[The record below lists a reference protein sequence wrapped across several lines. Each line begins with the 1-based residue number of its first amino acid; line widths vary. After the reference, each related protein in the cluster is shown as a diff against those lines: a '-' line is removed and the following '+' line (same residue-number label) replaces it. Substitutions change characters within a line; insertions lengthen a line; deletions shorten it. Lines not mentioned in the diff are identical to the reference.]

1 MRSAEKAAREAAR
14 LLANATQALRRARAK
29 ATRLKARG
37 GCDAVAGRRRGR
49 LARAVNDLTELL
61 AATGQIAAQT
71 RQRLAGTTPDGSTR
85 RVSLVV
91 IPRKGRPGQARQAE
105 QRRRAFRRCSCGVR
119 SPDLLF
125 SVSSLTSSP

>member
-61 AATGQIAAQT
+61 AATGQIA
-71 RQRLAGTTPDGSTR
+71 R
-85 RVSLVV
+85 
-91 IPRKGRPGQARQAE
+91 RPGNAWHGRDYPGRFDTAGEPRRHTPQGQTGPGPAKPSNDDEHSAAARVE
-105 QRRRAFRRCSCGVR
+105 
-119 SPDLLF
+119 
-125 SVSSLTSSP
+125 